1 MMYLIDTQILIW
13 YQLFDKKIKSTVYDI
28 LTDENNTI
36 LVSQVS
42 LYEIAIKQK
51 IGKMPEIQVSIEQLV
66 QLIEKDGFEILALK
80 NQHINQYDAIPL
92 FDDHKDPFDRLI
104 LATGLSEQIPIISA
118 DKNFKLYRDLIE
130 LIEN

>member
-1 MMYLIDTQILIW
+1 MTYLIDTQILIW
-13 YQLFDKKIKSTVYDI
+13 YQLFDKKLKSTVYDI
-28 LTDENNTI
+28 LTDDNNKI

-66 QLIEKDGFEILALK
+66 QLIEKDSFEILALK
-80 NQHINQYDAIPL
+80 NQHINQYYAIPL

-104 LATGLSEQIPIISA
+104 LATSLSEQIPIISA
-118 DKNFKLYRDLIE
+118 DENFKLYRDLIK

>member
-1 MMYLIDTQILIW
+1 MTYLIDTQILIW
-13 YQLFDKKIKSTVYDI
+13 YQLFDKKLKSMVYDI
-28 LTDENNTI
+28 LTDENNKI

-51 IGKMPEIQVSIEQLV
+51 IGKMPEIEVSIEKLIE
-66 QLIEKDGFEILALK
+66 LIEKDGFEILALK
-80 NQHINQYDAIPL
+80 NQHINHYDAIPL

-104 LATGLSEQIPIISA
+104 LATTLSEKIPVISA
-118 DKNFKLYRDLIE
+118 DENFKLYRDLIE